1 MGIYCPTS
9 FGGVTLLIF
18 NTMNSRSKGKRGELE
33 WRDVIRSHGYEAR
46 RGQQFSG
53 NPDSPDVVTNLPYH
67 FEVKRVERLNIENA
81 MKQAKAECGDKPP
94 VVAHRKNGEPWMVT
108 MLAPDFFNLIKN
120 NAN

>member
-1 MGIYCPTS
+1 
-9 FGGVTLLIF
+9 
-18 NTMNSRSKGKRGELE
+18 MNSRNKGKRGELE
-33 WRDVIRSHGYEAR
+33 WAKQIIAAGYEAR

-53 NPDSPDVVTNLPYH
+53 SPGSPDVVTNLPYH
-67 FEVKRVERLNIENA
+67 FEVKRVQALNITQA
-81 MKQAKAECGDKPP
+81 MKQAKSECGEKPP